1 MDTIPKP
8 EIRSSKFEIRNAG
21 RNSNFE
27 FQISG
32 LSMNKLGFRCAFC
45 LLAAVALANTGCLL
59 VVGAAAGGA
68 AGAAGYAYYKDRKDS
83 DSAAVV
89 VTKEPV
95 GSNRSFVPRSAP
107 CVLPSQEQRDF

>member
-8 EIRSSKFEIRNAG
+8 ETRSSKFEIRNAG
-21 RNSNFE
+21 PTNSNFE
-27 FQISG
+27 SRISD

-89 VTKEPV
+89 VTKEPALAP
-95 GSNRSFVPRSAP
+95 STPSVP
-107 CVLPSQEQRDF
+107 